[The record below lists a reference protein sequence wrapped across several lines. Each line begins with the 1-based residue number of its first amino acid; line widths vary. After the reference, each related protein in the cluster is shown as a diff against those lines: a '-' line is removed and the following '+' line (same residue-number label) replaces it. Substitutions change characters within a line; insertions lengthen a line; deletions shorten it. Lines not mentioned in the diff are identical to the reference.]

1 MIRKTRAILC
11 ISILLLIL
19 CGCTSGQ
26 NSLDELSRDSKPAE
40 SMDSDIEKIP
50 EEKNETSIF
59 QEDYD
64 ELWQLLDDN
73 YPFFSVYE
81 SLGIDI
87 EQVRVAYGEMVE
99 NRATDLHSFVE
110 VLKQMFRELDY
121 FAHLNVVDY
130 GTYQTYCD
138 AMTNP
143 ASNRSDSVAWNEVLF
158 NAKTV
163 AAYEMLKT
171 ISSGMQVDYPEIETA
186 WYPEINT
193 AYFHI
198 RTMAGAVVE
207 RDQEMIESY
216 LSGLEHVEN
225 VIIDITGNSGGSTRY
240 MQEVI
245 INPFGGTYSYKDY
258 IFLGKTPVNEK
269 YYWDEMGMP
278 SPVSELPQ
286 DAPNPSFLEEF
297 GMDYFCESGVRIE
310 GKPQTEEWMTA
321 SRWVLIDEMV
331 YSSADTFARFC
342 KKTGWATLVGRVTKG
357 DGDGQGPVFVSLSNT
372 GLLIQ
377 FSSTTGI
384 NLDGSCNTVYG
395 TAPDILAAKGKWP
408 LELCKETILKL
419 KNQ

>member
-1 MIRKTRAILC
+1 
-11 ISILLLIL
+11 
-19 CGCTSGQ
+19 
-26 NSLDELSRDSKPAE
+26 
-40 SMDSDIEKIP
+40 
-50 EEKNETSIF
+50 
-59 QEDYD
+59 
-64 ELWQLLDDN
+64 
-73 YPFFSVYE
+73 
-81 SLGIDI
+81 
-87 EQVRVAYGEMVE
+87 
-99 NRATDLHSFVE
+99 
-110 VLKQMFRELDY
+110 
-121 FAHLNVVDY
+121 
-130 GTYQTYCD
+130 
-138 AMTNP
+138 
-143 ASNRSDSVAWNEVLF
+143 
-158 NAKTV
+158 
-163 AAYEMLKT
+163 
-171 ISSGMQVDYPEIETA
+171 
-186 WYPEINT
+186 
-193 AYFHI
+193 
-198 RTMAGAVVE
+198 
-207 RDQEMIESY
+207 
-216 LSGLEHVEN
+216 
-225 VIIDITGNSGGSTRY
+225 
-240 MQEVI
+240 
-245 INPFGGTYSYKDY
+245 
-258 IFLGKTPVNEK
+258 
-269 YYWDEMGMP
+269 MGMP